1 MIFLIEYD
9 RPKGQLVKFK
19 SFVDSDRLKA
29 QDMRLELELSLH
41 RSGVD
46 HEVVLLEA
54 VNEAAQPSS
63 DQLDAGHHC
72 HCARN
77 KFVSCGCDPPRLL
90 ANTSHFPS
98 GLNIGK
104 LSNCS

>member
-19 SFVDSDRLKA
+19 SFVDAERLKA

-54 VNEAAQPSS
+54 ANEAAVRQT
-63 DQLDAGHHC
+63 H
-72 HCARN
+72 RRYFE
-77 KFVSCGCDPPRLL
+77 KL
-90 ANTSHFPS
+90 ADLAKPAKGASE
-98 GLNIGK
+98 
-104 LSNCS
+104 

>member
-54 VNEAAQPSS
+54 VNEAAVRQTHRRYFEKLTELAKPSNG
-63 DQLDAGHHC
+63 A
-72 HCARN
+72 
-77 KFVSCGCDPPRLL
+77 
-90 ANTSHFPS
+90 TE
-98 GLNIGK
+98 
-104 LSNCS
+104 